1 MSDRFETGGSVCSED
16 KLGVCGGVVSTWG
29 RKGRAGSAPPSPASR
44 YPALLSLSWP
54 LLQHEPQR
62 ELPGV
67 SRGGGGE
74 FVFLCDKSEVAGE
87 SHGHR
92 ETPRDQPLTPPE
104 VRREAG

>member
-1 MSDRFETGGSVCSED
+1 MSDRFDGRVCG
-16 KLGVCGGVVSTWG
+16 LRGQTRGVCGGVVSTWG

-67 SRGGGGE
+67 SQVGAS
-74 FVFLCDKSEVAGE
+74 LCFCAINLK
-87 SHGHR
+87 
-92 ETPRDQPLTPPE
+92 
-104 VRREAG
+104 

>member
-1 MSDRFETGGSVCSED
+1 MSDRFDGRVCG
-16 KLGVCGGVVSTWG
+16 LRGQTRGVCGGVVSTWG

-54 LLQHEPQR
+54 LLQHKPQR
-62 ELPGV
+62 ELPG
-67 SRGGGGE
+67 GQPGGGE